1 MEFKKTDHINRL
13 YDIYG
18 VLLTPKQQEV
28 IEYYF
33 QDDLSLS
40 EIADNLEVSRNAVHN
55 LIQRTIK
62 NLEDYEAKLHLLEKR
77 RKLNEVID
85 GLDEKLKAK
94 IEQIIEG

>member
-1 MEFKKTDHINRL
+1 MEFKKTDYINRL

-33 QDDLSLS
+33 QDDLSLG
-40 EIADNLEVSRNAVHN
+40 EIADNLKVSRNAVHN

-77 RKLNEVID
+77 QKLSEIID
-85 GLDEKLKAK
+85 KLDEKTKAK